1 MIEIGTARS
10 RPYRIAVVGA
20 GPAGFYTAG
29 ALLDRLG
36 ENVSIDI
43 IERLLAPYG
52 LVRYG
57 VAPDH
62 PNIKAV
68 TRVYEKVALNERV
81 RFLGNVTVGTD
92 VPVRDLGTFYDVVVY
107 AVGAQTDRVLGIP
120 GEEFQGSIASTAFVS
135 WYNAHPDF
143 AEFALS
149 LDHER
154 VAVVGI
160 GNVAIDVARILARSS
175 SELARTDIADPALEK
190 LRHSTVRD
198 IYVIARRGPVQA
210 KCTPAELKELGAI
223 EGVDVAV
230 DARDLELDER
240 AEQTLKRNPTATK
253 NMALFRSFAEAPREG
268 SRCIHFKFFTSPIEV
283 LGEHGVATGL
293 RLGRNALTYDEAGST
308 SVTPTGIEETLD
320 VSLIIRAI
328 GYRSVPIDGIP
339 FDAAR
344 GLVPNAEG
352 RVLDPASGSV
362 QEREYVVGWVKRGP
376 RGLIGSNK
384 ADAAETVARIEE
396 DLASIGLRADVM
408 AELDAFPAYLSARGA
423 RYIEFDHWQLLDR
436 LELAR
441 GAAEGRPRVK
451 FVRTE
456 DMIQHLDKSGESE
469 V

>member
-198 IYVIARRGPVQA
+198 IYVIARRGP
-210 KCTPAELKELGAI
+210 C
-223 EGVDVAV
+223 
-230 DARDLELDER
+230 RR
-240 AEQTLKRNPTATK
+240 
-253 NMALFRSFAEAPREG
+253 
-268 SRCIHFKFFTSPIEV
+268 
-283 LGEHGVATGL
+283 
-293 RLGRNALTYDEAGST
+293 
-308 SVTPTGIEETLD
+308 
-320 VSLIIRAI
+320 
-328 GYRSVPIDGIP
+328 
-339 FDAAR
+339 
-344 GLVPNAEG
+344 
-352 RVLDPASGSV
+352 
-362 QEREYVVGWVKRGP
+362 
-376 RGLIGSNK
+376 
-384 ADAAETVARIEE
+384 
-396 DLASIGLRADVM
+396 
-408 AELDAFPAYLSARGA
+408 SAR
-423 RYIEFDHWQLLDR
+423 RR
-436 LELAR
+436 
-441 GAAEGRPRVK
+441 
-451 FVRTE
+451 
-456 DMIQHLDKSGESE
+456 S
-469 V
+469 